1 MQISIISTICYKNKN
16 HFIYKRALELI
27 EYFKNTNY
35 EFIISDASKNKIL
48 TTNYPN
54 IKIIQSK
61 YQNPFSPAQA
71 RNIAIKQT
79 KFEYIMFY
87 DIDMMNDCNFFDKLE
102 EKIIEELER
111 KNNNFILL
119 PFIYLTK
126 EGTKIF
132 EKNKNIQ
139 EIKDD
144 FLKGNNKLVKNLSL
158 NSSAMVIK
166 KTYLKH
172 IGLFDTDFVGHGGE
186 DFELIHRLIANN
198 PHSKKPNDYYI
209 NETSNIVANLKG
221 FRRYMAYYTLP
232 LLFEDLFLIHRW
244 HNWPIF
250 SKFYILKNNNY
261 EILINKMKS
270 YDLLNKNKLWNSN
283 TTAIKYNK
291 YIINL
296 CKQYKISNYE
306 GLFKG
311 KKRNFKKNNFK
322 QYIRKILFFYLCQKE
337 TK

>member
-1 MQISIISTICYKNKN
+1 MELTIITAVSYNSKK
-16 HFIYKRALELI
+16 HYVYKRALELI
-27 EYFKNTNY
+27 EYFKNKKY
-35 EFIISDASKNKIL
+35 QLIITDSSKNKYLISK
-48 TTNYPN
+48 YQN
-54 IKIIQSK
+54 IKIIQLK
-61 YQNPFSPAQA
+61 YQSIFSPAIT
-71 RNIAIKQT
+71 RNEAIKSASN
-79 KFEYIMFY
+79 KYIMFY
-87 DIDMMNDCNFFDKLE
+87 DVDMSVGYNFFDKLE
-102 EKIIEELER
+102 EKIIKKLER

-126 EGTKIF
+126 EGTKVF

-144 FLKGNNKLVKNLSL
+144 FLKGNNKLVKNISL

-166 KTYLKH
+166 KTYLEH
-172 IGLFDTDFVGHGGE
+172 IGLFDTDFIGHGGE

-250 SKFYILKNNNY
+250 SKFYMLKNNNH

-283 TTAIKYNK
+283 RTAIKYNK

-296 CKQYKISNYE
+296 CKQYKITNYE
-306 GLFKG
+306 GLFKE
-311 KKRNFKKNNFK
+311 KNIILKKNNFK
-322 QYIRKILFFYLCQKE
+322 QYIRKILFFYLVQRK

>member
-1 MQISIISTICYKNKN
+1 MKLTIITAVSYNSKK
-16 HFIYKRALELI
+16 HYVYKRALELI
-27 EYFKNTNY
+27 EYFKNKKY
-35 EFIISDASKNKIL
+35 QLIITDSSKNKYLISK
-48 TTNYPN
+48 YQN
-54 IKIIQSK
+54 IKIIQLKHQSI
-61 YQNPFSPAQA
+61 FSPAIA
-71 RNIAIKQT
+71 RNEAIKSASN
-79 KFEYIMFY
+79 KYIMFY
-87 DIDMMNDCNFFDKLE
+87 DVDMTVSYDFFDKLE
-102 EKIIEELER
+102 KKIIEELER

-126 EGTKIF
+126 EGTRIF

-144 FLKGNNKLVKNLSL
+144 FLKGNNKLVKTISL

-166 KTYLKH
+166 KTYLEH
-172 IGLFDTDFVGHGGE
+172 IGLFDTDFIGHGGE
-186 DFELIHRLIANN
+186 DFELIHRLSANN
-198 PHSKKPNDYYI
+198 PHSKKPDDYYL

-250 SKFYILKNNNY
+250 SKFYMLKNNNH
-261 EILINKMKS
+261 EILINKMKL
-270 YDLLNKNKLWNSN
+270 YDLLNKNQLWNSS

-296 CKQYKISNYE
+296 CKQYKITNYE
-306 GLFKG
+306 GLFKE
-311 KKRNFKKNNFK
+311 KKHNFKKNNFK
-322 QYIRKILFFYLCQKE
+322 QYIRKILFFYLNQRK